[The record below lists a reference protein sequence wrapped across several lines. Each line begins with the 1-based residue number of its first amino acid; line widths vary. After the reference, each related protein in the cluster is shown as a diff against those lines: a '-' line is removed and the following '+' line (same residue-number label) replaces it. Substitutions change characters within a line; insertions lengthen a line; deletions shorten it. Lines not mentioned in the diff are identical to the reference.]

1 MAATSVTCPSV
12 LLGYYLVREVVVA
25 TTHGHANPGPAAFR
39 QLFARILGPESGFYK
54 VVLVYSVAISLLTLA
69 IPLSVQL
76 LIDTVSNTGLF
87 SAVISIGV
95 LLFLLLLVSGVLYA
109 LRAWTMEM
117 FSRRLFARISAEI
130 AMTGLLARIGS
141 FEPGRRAALFNRFFD
156 IMTLKKNVPYILS
169 NGFTLLFQGVIGFIM
184 VSLYHFYFFIFSVG
198 LILLIWL
205 VWKLWSWKAITSA
218 FDLSQAKHDTGAW
231 LQGLAV
237 NNAFFKTQHCTDAAL
252 QESERLIRSHLDAQA
267 AHFHHGFRQLLSFLL
282 LYALASAVLLA
293 IGGWLVIRG
302 ELTLG
307 QLVAAELIMSAIL
320 YSLPQLSGYLGYY
333 YDVCAAAEELYR
345 LDAVEVE
352 NLATLEPAPAPQGP
366 LQLRKLQ
373 AGAAGGDMMLNLE
386 LPPASVVVASAPNGR
401 VQDTFCRLL
410 RRDVEVRSGGMW
422 LGDLDLLSC
431 SLPQQR
437 SLLCVLDRQTLVPM
451 TVRSYLALAGGSV
464 TPSRLHE
471 VLALLDLDTCI
482 RELPAGLD
490 TELSYSGAPLL
501 LDQALRL
508 KLAFVL
514 LGEARVLVLTQIFDC
529 VARPHLQAF
538 MDAWRSSGRILI
550 AFSQREVP
558 GADMQLELRDD
569 YHILST
575 DTGA

>member
-1 MAATSVTCPSV
+1 MAATAAHE
-12 LLGYYLVREVVVA
+12 L
-25 TTHGHANPGPAAFR
+25 PGPAAFR
-39 QLFARILGPESGFYK
+39 RLFARMLGPESAFYR
-54 VVLVYSVAISLLTLA
+54 VVLVYSIAISLLTLA

-76 LIDTVSNTGLF
+76 LIDSVSNTGLF

-95 LLFLLLLVSGVLYA
+95 LLFVLLVVSGVLYA
-109 LRAWTMEM
+109 LRAWTMEL
-117 FSRRLFARISAEI
+117 FSRRLFTRITAEI
-130 AMTGLLARIGS
+130 AMTGLLAQIGY
-141 FEPGRRAALFNRFFD
+141 FDPGRRAALFNRFFD

-198 LILLIWL
+198 LVLLLWL
-205 VWKLWSWKAITSA
+205 VWKLWSWKAITSS
-218 FDLSQAKHDTGAW
+218 FELSQAKHDTAAW

-252 QESERLIRSHLDAQA
+252 QESERLIRSHLDAQVS
-267 AHFHHGFRQLLSFLL
+267 HFRHGFRQLLSFLL

-345 LDAVEVE
+345 LDEVEVE
-352 NLATLEPAPAPQGP
+352 KLVILPPAAIPQGA

-373 AGAAGGDMMLNLE
+373 AVTVRGEMTLNLE
-386 LPPASVVVASAPNGR
+386 LAPGSVVAASAPNGR
-401 VQDTFCRLL
+401 IQNLFCGLL
-410 RRDVEVRSGGMW
+410 QRDVQVRGGGMW
-422 LGDLDLLSC
+422 LGELDLLSC

-451 TVRSYLALAGGSV
+451 TLRDYLALAGGTV

-471 VLALLDLDTCI
+471 VLSLLDLDTCV
-482 RELPAGLD
+482 RELPEGLD

-501 LDQALRL
+501 LDQALRV
-508 KLAFVL
+508 KLAHAL

-529 VARPHLQAF
+529 LSRPHLEAF
-538 MDAWRSSGRILI
+538 INAWRSSGRILI

-558 GADMQLELRDD
+558 GADTQLELHDD
-569 YHILST
+569 YLILSA